1 MKVYTHC
8 RRASVLSLFCFR
20 GDKTRRRA
28 AQSGEIHLC
37 LSLTLSLPLF
47 SSSTVSFS
55 VLSARER
62 ASERRGQTRI
72 SIIHDR
78 CGKLAALFPLSASAS
93 LSPSTSLLRS
103 RYLFELRS
111 VWAFSFSLPLSPL
124 SLGAYRFRARVCL
137 ARGTI
142 FSPRCR
148 NNSSTR
154 LTFAAVALSSSCSA
168 PESEPESY
176 TRCFTIVLLL
186 SDVAFTYHSWLFKL
200 IFFFVLKRTATVW
213 NFVLF
218 SLLVPFFLFIFCG
231 EGNLRCRHAWHA

>member
-93 LSPSTSLLRS
+93 LS
-103 RYLFELRS
+103 
-111 VWAFSFSLPLSPL
+111 LPLPPSYACAISLSFALCEL
-124 SLGAYRFRARVCL
+124 SLSLSLFHPFRWERTGFARVCVLRGGQFSLRALETIRAL
-137 ARGTI
+137 A
-142 FSPRCR
+142 SPLPPSHCR
-148 NNSSTR
+148 R
-154 LTFAAVALSSSCSA
+154 RAARPSPSPSLILVAL
-168 PESEPESY
+168 
-176 TRCFTIVLLL
+176 R
-186 SDVAFTYHSWLFKL
+186 
-200 IFFFVLKRTATVW
+200 
-213 NFVLF
+213 
-218 SLLVPFFLFIFCG
+218 
-231 EGNLRCRHAWHA
+231 